1 MKQPQD
7 EARELVDRFMNLKP
21 TKLSDYSKIYSP
33 MAKELALIV
42 IEGRIESS
50 INILKHDKERYGI
63 TSRGSAIELHHL
75 ELIREEIEKL

>member
-1 MKQPQD
+1 
-7 EARELVDRFMNLKP
+7 
-21 TKLSDYSKIYSP
+21 